1 MIKQGEIELINGLL
15 GYVDLATTED
25 AHRFSDLGIERG
37 LIIFVPLAGAK
48 QDDVDIS
55 VKELQHGV
63 LQQREGAKR
72 EK

>member
-1 MIKQGEIELINGLL
+1 MRKHGELELINGLH
-15 GYVDLATTED
+15 GYVDLATIGD
-25 AHRFSDLGIERG
+25 AHRFSDVGPERG

-55 VKELQHGV
+55 VKEQRGI
-63 LQQREGAKR
+63 LQQREGAKK